1 MSRQKQDKIWDE
13 FVRWC
18 IKRKLRVLPAH
29 PWTISAYMR
38 WLDGSGQGDNAEQS
52 LKSISRAHILR
63 AQRSP
68 HDHPVVLRT
77 MLSIKRRQDA
87 APDHSNLFQD
97 KDFVSKASHNPVDL
111 DEVGDDQGEEGSE
124 DRPSSQVQMIRR
136 GFAMRSKPK
145 LVQRRNLKTT
155 RNEPEIP

>member
-1 MSRQKQDKIWDE
+1 MSRQKHDKIWAE
-13 FVRWC
+13 FVHWC

-29 PWTISAYMR
+29 PWTISAYLR
-38 WLDGSGQGDNAEQS
+38 WLDGKGQGETAEAS

-77 MLSIKRRQDA
+77 MMSINRRRDA
-87 APDHSNLFQD
+87 APDHSNLFHD
-97 KDFVSKASHNPVDL
+97 KDFVSKVNNTQ
-111 DEVGDDQGEEGSE
+111 DDQEQRDKVSAEEAGNQQE
-124 DRPSSQVQMIRR
+124 DRPESQVQMIRR

-145 LVQRRNLKTT
+145 LVRRGNRKTGQ
-155 RNEPEIP
+155 NEA